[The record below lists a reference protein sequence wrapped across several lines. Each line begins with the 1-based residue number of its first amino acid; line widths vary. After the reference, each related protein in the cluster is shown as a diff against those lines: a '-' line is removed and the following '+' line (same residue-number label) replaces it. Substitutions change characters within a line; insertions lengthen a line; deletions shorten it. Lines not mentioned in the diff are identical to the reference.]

1 MKNYKLE
8 KLKKE
13 QKEKAKPNIKF
24 DNYLK
29 QTKTTEDKVVL
40 LKLKK
45 TILNNHLPKITYYPT
60 KYIVSMLIRSQK
72 TCVN

>member
-45 TILNNHLPKITYYPT
+45 KSDASLFLSSFKNLMK
-60 KYIVSMLIRSQK
+60 K
-72 TCVN
+72 